1 MGPMARVRNL
11 RDELT
16 DDSLRF
22 AILTGLVTIP
32 FTVVRSW
39 EPTSDGGIVLGGSI
53 SGGPLLVAG
62 LIVGYRYSGRPVDSG
77 RAGKWTGL
85 VGSIG
90 TVIVYVA
97 NTVAT
102 VGNLSSTM
110 AIAALVLAPIL
121 VAIGVGLTVLGT
133 MIPAM
138 IAGWVTERLD
148 RAGRRPES
156 WDDADR
162 DATGS
167 KWRRLVVAY
176 AVAGP
181 TLLVVVFLADLEAD
195 VGFVLSFLGA
205 LLLVPLS
212 LVAVVALFIDATD
225 PRDATADWVPNVWL
239 YVGAP
244 IGTYAVVW
252 LVATLRSAT
261 YPPGYALYGFVI
273 ALCLTSVAYLTNSYR
288 RGGSSLPG

>member
-1 MGPMARVRNL
+1 MGPMARVRDL
-11 RDELT
+11 RDGLT

-22 AILTGLVTIP
+22 AVLAGLVTVP
-32 FTVVRSW
+32 FTVFLSW
-39 EPTSDGGIVLGGSI
+39 GPVSDSGFVLGGSI
-53 SGGPLLVAG
+53 SGEPLVVAG

-110 AIAALVLAPIL
+110 AIAALVLTPIF
-121 VAIGVGLTVLGT
+121 VAIGVGLTVLGA

-156 WDDADR
+156 RDADR
-162 DATGS
+162 DAIGS
-167 KWRRLVVAY
+167 RWRRLVVAY
-176 AVAGP
+176 AVVGP
-181 TLLVVVFLADLEAD
+181 TLLAVVLLADLEAD

-225 PRDATADWVPNVWL
+225 PRDAAADWVPNVWL

-244 IGTYAVVW
+244 IGAYAVVW
-252 LVATLRSAT
+252 LVATLRSST
-261 YPPGYALYGFVI
+261 YPPGYALYGFMI
-273 ALCLTSVAYLTNSYR
+273 ALCLTSIAYLTNSYR
-288 RGGSSLPG
+288 HGGSSLPG